1 MKSEEK
7 EKMDDLIQT
16 AEMRRQRALGI
27 LESLSLFKLWGKF
40 GEPVLVGAVAQG
52 LVQSLD
58 IDMEVYSGNPEIWQ
72 GFEVMGQAAS
82 RPGVVGVQFV
92 NALDT
97 PDRGLYWA
105 LKVVDPDRE
114 SWKIDCWHVG
124 HDHPD
129 AHCAERFA
137 KAVSR
142 VLTDDSRRT
151 ILTLKREL
159 RSTGSARGIDICR
172 AVIQGGARDAE
183 GYRQWAEA
191 NPPEPGMVYWRPDEG

>member
-1 MKSEEK
+1 
-7 EKMDDLIQT
+7 MDDLIRI
-16 AEMRRQRALGI
+16 AEMRRQRALDI
-27 LESLSLFKLWGKF
+27 LESLGLFDLWRKF

-72 GFEVMGQAAS
+72 GFEVMGRAAS
-82 RPGVVGVQFV
+82 RPGVTGVQFV

-105 LKVVDPDRE
+105 LSFMDTLGE
-114 SWKIDCWHVG
+114 NWKIDCWHVG

-137 KAVSR
+137 KAVSG
-142 VLTDDSRRT
+142 VLTDDSRQT
-151 ILTLKREL
+151 ILKLKVEL
-159 RSTGSARGIDICR
+159 RATGGARGIDICR
-172 AVIQGGARDAE
+172 AVIQGGVRDAA
-183 GYRQWAEA
+183 GYRQWAA
-191 NPPEPGMVYWRPDEG
+191 AKPPEPGMVYWRPDEG